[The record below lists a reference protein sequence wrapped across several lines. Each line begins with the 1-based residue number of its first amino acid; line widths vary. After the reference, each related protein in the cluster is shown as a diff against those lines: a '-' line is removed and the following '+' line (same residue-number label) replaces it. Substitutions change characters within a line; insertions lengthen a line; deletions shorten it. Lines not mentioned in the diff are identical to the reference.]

1 MAKRASEEEILGWV
15 RAKDWASFGN
25 HLVSG
30 VVHGK
35 PGLPVGELGRI
46 EKILAKILDRAE
58 LYAAAS
64 ALLKR
69 PEYSARCMGLAFVHL
84 GWPKP
89 AVEKQVAAAADD
101 EDWIVRECA
110 ASAFARLLALDFP
123 YFSKK
128 FAVWTKS
135 SSVNV
140 KRAIALAV
148 KYESKSA
155 DPAKWKTYLRLID
168 PLMSEE
174 AEYIR
179 KNLGPFAIGDGLLSR
194 YPEKILAECRR
205 WSRGSDVNMRWNT
218 AMIFTAAHARK
229 FGKEGRAILKP
240 LLADE
245 SPFVARAAKKAERN
259 LTRS

>member
-1 MAKRASEEEILGWV
+1 MVKKAAEEEIIGWV
-15 RAKDWASFGN
+15 RARDWVSFGN
-25 HLVSG
+25 HLMSG

-35 PGLPVGELGRI
+35 PGLPVGELNRI
-46 EKILAKILDRAE
+46 EKILAKNLGSAE
-58 LYAAAS
+58 LYMTAS

-69 PEYSARCMGLAFVHL
+69 REYSARCLGLDFIHL

-89 AVEKQVAAAADD
+89 AVEKQIVAAAED

-128 FAVWTKS
+128 FAAWTKS

-194 YPEKILAECRR
+194 YPEKVLAECRR
-205 WSRGSDVNMRWNT
+205 WSRGGDVNMRWNT

-229 FGKEGRAILKP
+229 FSKEGRAILKT

-245 SPFVARAAKKAERN
+245 SPFVARAAKRAERN
-259 LTRS
+259 LSRS